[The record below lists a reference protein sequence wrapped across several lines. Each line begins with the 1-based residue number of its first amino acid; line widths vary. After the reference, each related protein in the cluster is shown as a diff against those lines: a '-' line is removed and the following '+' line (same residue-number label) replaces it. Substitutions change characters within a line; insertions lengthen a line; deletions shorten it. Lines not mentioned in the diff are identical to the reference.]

1 MTVCK
6 KHKVLVALSVS
17 SLDQVYWRDGGLKI
31 ALGAL
36 GAFLSRKTASCWPLV
51 ALVGRFFFNVS
62 CRHAFEA
69 VLGRIFDDFGLQNG
83 AKIDQKSSKNVI
95 RLGCGAAR
103 LSRAFFRRCF
113 VEFRLA
119 RASCDMHFT
128 S

>member
-1 MTVCK
+1 MFF
-6 KHKVLVALSVS
+6 LALSVS

-36 GAFLSRKTASCWPLV
+36 GAFLGALGASCWPLV

-69 VLGRIFDDFGLQNG
+69 VLGRILDDFGLQNG

-113 VEFRLA
+113 VECRLA